1 MGEAFIICCIFILL
15 DIISGIAAALK
26 SKSLS
31 STVMREGLYNKLA
44 EILLLL
50 LSAVCNFVLDMP
62 PFHQLGI
69 PPEISYVVAAYV
81 VCMEI
86 LSTIENICILN
97 PDIPLAKLLM
107 IFNIKLDKNDSID
120 IK

>member
-1 MGEAFIICCIFILL
+1 MGEIFVICCIFILL

-44 EILLLL
+44 EILLLI

-107 IFNIKLDKNDSID
+107 IFNIKLDKND
-120 IK
+120 

>member
-1 MGEAFIICCIFILL
+1 MEEVFVICCIFILL
-15 DIISGIAAALK
+15 DIMSGVAAALK

-69 PPEISYVVAAYV
+69 PAEIAYAVAAYV
-81 VCMEI
+81 ACMEI
-86 LSTIENICILN
+86 LSTIENICTIN

-107 IFNIKLDKNDSID
+107 IFNIKIDKND
-120 IK
+120 